1 MTHNTIYTS
10 MKLYPK
16 CHPYWEIDSE
26 KIKNTDIKPVA
37 YTAQGYLLPCCWCD
51 VAKPDQRKHIEM
63 FGLFDEELKV
73 ENVDDIELEILASPE
88 WYEFHNTLLQEPHN
102 APRICR
108 QKCGKP

>member
-1 MTHNTIYTS
+1 
-10 MKLYPK
+10 
-16 CHPYWEIDSE
+16 
-26 KIKNTDIKPVA
+26 
-37 YTAQGYLLPCCWCD
+37 
-51 VAKPDQRKHIEM
+51 M